1 MKTSLIGR
9 LNATSAKDLSKERFT
24 FKFFPEVKNN
34 LKETPMFFQIVLG
47 MEFLGN
53 RVALMNS
60 ELRRYAARHG
70 SINLTLYLFSPN
82 LICSVENVV

>member
-1 MKTSLIGR
+1 MLPLQKIFLKKDSR
-9 LNATSAKDLSKERFT
+9 LQLL
-24 FKFFPEVKNN
+24 PEIKNN
-34 LKETPMFFQIVLG
+34 LERVSRFFQIVLG

-60 ELRRYAARHG
+60 EQRRYAARHG

-82 LICSVENVV
+82 LICSVENVG